1 MAPLLINRLAKT
13 FKRLAAM
20 SKPMRRGD
28 QGERV
33 ATAYLKQAG
42 YQVLGKNLRT
52 RFGEVDLLV
61 QAPDGRTVV
70 LVEVKTRAM
79 TSPGKPDQTDPQRL
93 TTAPEVRV
101 GQRKR
106 TRLVALAGQL
116 ARRHGLTQRPIR
128 FDVVGV
134 DLPPNGKRPTV
145 RHHVGAFESH
155 V

>member
-1 MAPLLINRLAKT
+1 MPSLINRLT
-13 FKRLAAM
+13 RVFGRLATVG
-20 SKPMRRGD
+20 KPMRRGD

-33 ATAYLKQAG
+33 AAAYLKRAG

-52 RFGEVDLLV
+52 RFGEVDLLA

-70 LVEVKTRAM
+70 IVEVKTRAL
-79 TSPGKPDQTDPQRL
+79 TTPSKLNQADPQRL

-106 TRLVALAGQL
+106 ARLVALAGQL
-116 ARRHGLTQRPIR
+116 VRKHGLTQRPIR

-134 DLPPNGKRPTV
+134 DLPPGGGRPTV
-145 RHHVGAFESH
+145 RHHVAAFESH